1 MSKTIK
7 RENFRGQ
14 SLVEFA
20 LVLPLLLLLVF
31 TFLDLGRAVYY
42 YSAVGNAVREGARY
56 ASVTPLDLTKE
67 DDKDLVKAVVQNYS
81 IDLAIDPNN
90 ITFPTPVVEDA
101 DATDTITPDPNDY
114 VTVQASYEFT
124 PITPFLA
131 QILGSGNTISLS
143 SESTMLLAPIARN

>member
-1 MSKTIK
+1 MRSNIK
-7 RENFRGQ
+7 QKKSAGQ

-20 LVLPLLLLLVF
+20 LTLPLLLLLVF

-56 ASVTPLDLTKE
+56 ASVTKLDLSQT
-67 DDKDLVKAVVQNYS
+67 DDQDEVKAVIQNYS
-81 IDLAIDPNN
+81 IALAIDPNL

-101 DATDTITPDPNDY
+101 DTSDTVTPDPNDY
-114 VTVQASYEFT
+114 VTVKATYEFE

-131 QILGSGNTISLS
+131 QIVGSGNTITLS